1 MLLVSFAL
9 LLALQDPSPVAAARK
24 TLETAAAARGA
35 DSVEAADAAS
45 QLGNRLV
52 DAGDFAGA
60 IAAFDRALRIRVERL
75 GEDDPKTR
83 VALSN
88 LANGY
93 MANSEAG
100 LAVPLLERAIASF
113 ARTGVEDRA

>member
-1 MLLVSFAL
+1 MLLASLAL
-9 LLALQDPSPVAAARK
+9 LLVLQDPAAVAAAR
-24 TLETAAAARGA
+24 TELAAAEASRGV

-52 DAGDFAGA
+52 DAGDFPAA

-88 LANGY
+88 LANGH

-100 LAVPLLERAIASF
+100 LAVPL
-113 ARTGVEDRA
+113 ARCGAMG